1 MITKKIIQHHDIIT
15 GSLSPPE
22 QLHISGI
29 DFSSRKLTFA
39 WSSVSPDC
47 PADHYNIL
55 ASNCGSC
62 PTTTNHTTVT
72 CIDVPTNGSVCT
84 FALQTVVCGN
94 ITGIESDPVSSN
106 FYATEQ
112 TRAPIGIIHPT
123 DNEVM
128 HHSDT
133 TEMLGN
139 HNSDTN
145 MVHMIFISTLATAL
159 IVSTVVFIT
168 VMVIIST
175 TSKAKIKAVRE
186 HSNRPEGTIH
196 AHDEP
201 MYEDVTGP
209 LPSVD
214 VIDTQANVAYGHGQ
228 TVITTT

>member
-1 MITKKIIQHHDIIT
+1 MTLP

-29 DFSSRKLTFA
+29 DFSSRELTFA
-39 WSSVSPDC
+39 WSSVAPNC
-47 PADHYNIL
+47 PAIHYNIL

-72 CIDVPTNGSVCT
+72 CTDIPAIDSVCT
-84 FALQTVVCGN
+84 FALQTPVCGN
-94 ITGIESDPVSSN
+94 ITDNESDPVSIT

-123 DNEVM
+123 DNEVI
-128 HHSDT
+128 HNSDT

-145 MVHMIFISTLATAL
+145 IVYMISTSSLATAL

-168 VMVIIST
+168 VIVIILIR
-175 TSKAKIKAVRE
+175 SKAKIKAARE
-186 HSNRPEGTIH
+186 QSNRPEGTTH
-196 AHDEP
+196 AHNEP
-201 MYEDVTGP
+201 MYEDVTGL
-209 LPSVD
+209 LPSVN
-214 VIDTQANVAYGHGQ
+214 VIDTQANVAYGHAQ
-228 TVITTT
+228 TITTTT